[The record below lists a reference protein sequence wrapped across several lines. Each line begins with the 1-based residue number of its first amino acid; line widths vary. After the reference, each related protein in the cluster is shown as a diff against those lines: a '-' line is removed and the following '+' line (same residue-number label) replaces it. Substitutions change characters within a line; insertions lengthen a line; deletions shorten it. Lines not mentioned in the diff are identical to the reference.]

1 VRTAC
6 GLAILLALF
15 ALPGCVERAEPAT
28 YLVPAGLVGEVYII
42 FGVPDGEAPETRDGR
57 RIYRIPSDG
66 VLRTQFGPTYGWS
79 TPAFFYV
86 GPTEQDLVAI
96 PQGPGSTIHDTLEN
110 RSNPQAE
117 ILAYVTGT
125 TAAPVPGSPGS
136 FSSDAP
142 CSVKYASFF
151 VGTRSQLLD
160 RTSRLDIT
168 EYLKGNPVRCA
179 PAV

>member
-1 VRTAC
+1 MRTAY
-6 GLAILLALF
+6 GLAILLALS
-15 ALPGCVERAEPAT
+15 ALAGCAERAEPAT

-42 FGVPDGEAPETRDGR
+42 FGVTDGAAPETRDGR

-66 VLRTQFGPTYGWS
+66 VLRTQFAPTYGWS

-86 GPTEQDLVAI
+86 GSTETDVVSI
-96 PQGPGSTIHDTLEN
+96 PRGPGSTIHDTPEN
-110 RSNPQAE
+110 RSNPQVE

-125 TAAPVPGSPGS
+125 TAAPIPGSPGS

-151 VGTRSQLLD
+151 VGTRSQLLNH
-160 RTSRLDIT
+160 THRLDIS
-168 EYLKGNPVRCA
+168 EYLKLNPVRCA